1 MKDICE
7 VCKKPAVICCSCD
20 YSLRFCFKDCFQ
32 AHQFTKGDHK
42 GIDLATRRK
51 EINEKFIC
59 AIENLNNLKSK
70 IISRSKLLIQ
80 TVQLITSKNLSMIEK
95 YIYTCEDCLKSRD
108 LDIEKMFEGYQ
119 NFKIQELDLKNFEKI
134 VDQNFVILEEKKK
147 NITTKVNSLLN
158 DLNINSVEF
167 LKTVEEL
174 KNKLESNLYL
184 FLEIYNREVKCVA
197 VTSDNK
203 HMISCSGR
211 KVVI

>member
-1 MKDICE
+1 
-7 VCKKPAVICCSCD
+7 
-20 YSLRFCFKDCFQ
+20 
-32 AHQFTKGDHK
+32 
-42 GIDLATRRK
+42 
-51 EINEKFIC
+51 
-59 AIENLNNLKSK
+59 
-70 IISRSKLLIQ
+70 
-80 TVQLITSKNLSMIEK
+80 MIEK

-147 NITTKVNSLLN
+147 NITTKANSLLN

>member
-1 MKDICE
+1 
-7 VCKKPAVICCSCD
+7 
-20 YSLRFCFKDCFQ
+20 
-32 AHQFTKGDHK
+32 
-42 GIDLATRRK
+42 
-51 EINEKFIC
+51 
-59 AIENLNNLKSK
+59 
-70 IISRSKLLIQ
+70 
-80 TVQLITSKNLSMIEK
+80 MIKK

-184 FLEIYNREVKCVA
+184 FLEIYNLEVKCVA